1 MRPWFYK
8 YKLIFYFLSLMF
20 IIAGCS
26 SHDKKVDRF
35 DKWEALAENSQ
46 PVTPVPKKDIF
57 EVESTPSDK
66 TLTKVSTP
74 GAQAQ
79 QPTLPEIQIQLPKI
93 PVTMRMHAVSVPVVL
108 RTLARIANINIIL
121 NESITG
127 LANVDIKN
135 VPWDQAFLS
144 LIDAY
149 GLAYEW
155 SGQIL
160 RVVTVE
166 DLNVKK
172 ALLEA
177 KQGFEQSK
185 KNHDVAMSQI
195 KKKQALLEPLLTK
208 IVKIH
213 YADLKVM
220 QINLEQYLKGVKK
233 EGEGENS
240 TNEKIESSGSILI
253 DEFSNSLILQATKA
267 DINKIMPIINELD
280 KPIKQVR
287 IEAHIVEANSD
298 IAKELGIQWG
308 GVGLKGT
315 SDNNR
320 YSIGGDMTSVSGSP
334 MVDDVGN
341 AVAYDPNAGAIV
353 NLPITS
359 IASGQGLALGIL
371 AENIGS
377 FRLYAQLSALEKQ
390 GELNILSKPSIT
402 TMDHRKAII
411 KSGKEVP
418 FQTVVDGTVT
428 IQFKEAVIKLEVVP
442 HIIDDNIIRLEIVTH
457 KDELDWSNPVNGN
470 PTIITKNAETRVT
483 LFDGQTTVIGG
494 LNKERFTDGESGVP
508 GLKNIPGLGW
518 LFKSTNNTKEMEEL
532 LIFITPHVL
541 KEQNYTNKTKN

>member
-1 MRPWFYK
+1 M
-8 YKLIFYFLSLMF
+8 
-20 IIAGCS
+20 IILTGCFS
-26 SHDKKVDRF
+26 YDKKIDRF
-35 DKWEALAENSQ
+35 DKWETLAENSQ
-46 PVTPVPKKDIF
+46 PVTPVPQKEI
-57 EVESTPSDK
+57 EEIESIPLDK
-66 TLTKVSTP
+66 NLTKRTSP
-74 GAQAQ
+74 GDQTQ
-79 QPTLPEIQIQLPKI
+79 IQIVTEIQIQLPKM
-93 PVTMRMHAVSVPVVL
+93 PVTMRMHTVSVPVVL

-121 NESITG
+121 NESISG

-160 RVVTVE
+160 RVITVE

-185 KNHDVAMSQI
+185 KNHNVAMSKI
-195 KKKQALLEPLLTK
+195 KKKQELLEPLLTK

-220 QINLEQYLKGVKK
+220 QINLEKYLKGDKK
-233 EGEGENS
+233 EVEGESENS
-240 TNEKIESSGSILI
+240 ADKEIELQGSILI
-253 DEFSNSLILQATKA
+253 DEFSSSLIIQATKA

-308 GVGLKGT
+308 GVGT
-315 SDNNR
+315 STNSNNR
-320 YSIGGDMTSVSGSP
+320 ISSIGGDVTDASGTSLADGYDSLAGS
-334 MVDDVGN
+334 
-341 AVAYDPNAGAIV
+341 IV

-359 IASGQGLALGIL
+359 TQGLTLGL
-371 AENIGS
+371 LTENIGN
-377 FRLYAQLSALEKQ
+377 FRLYAQLSALEEQ

-411 KSGKEVP
+411 KSGQEVP
-418 FQTVVDGTVT
+418 FQTVADGTT
-428 IQFKEAVIKLEVVP
+428 TTEFKEAVIKLEVVP
-442 HIIDDNIIRLEIVTH
+442 HIINDNIIRLEIVTH
-457 KDELDWSNPVNGN
+457 KDELDWTNAASTGGN
-470 PTIITKNAETRVT
+470 PTIITKNAETQVT
-483 LFDGQTTVIGG
+483 LFNGQTTVIGG
-494 LNKERFTDGESGVP
+494 LNKESFTDGETGVP

-518 LFKSTNNTKEMEEL
+518 LFKSTNNAKEMEEL
-532 LIFITPHVL
+532 LIFITPYVL
-541 KEQNYTNKTKN
+541 KEQKYTNKIMN

>member
-1 MRPWFYK
+1 
-8 YKLIFYFLSLMF
+8 MF
-20 IIAGCS
+20 ILTGCS

-35 DKWEALAENSQ
+35 DKWETLAENSQ
-46 PVTPVPKKDIF
+46 PVTPVPLTDKQEI
-57 EVESTPSDK
+57 ESTPLDK
-66 TLTKVSTP
+66 ILTKTASP
-74 GAQAQ
+74 GDQTQ
-79 QPTLPEIQIQLPKI
+79 IQIVPEIQIQLPKM
-93 PVTMRMHAVSVPVVL
+93 PVTMRMHTVSVPVVL

-121 NESITG
+121 NESISG
-127 LANVDIKN
+127 QANVDIKN
-135 VPWDQAFLS
+135 VPWDVAFLS

-160 RVVTVE
+160 RVITVE
-166 DLNVKK
+166 DLNVQK

-185 KNHDVAMSQI
+185 KNHNVAMSQI

-213 YADLKVM
+213 YADLKAM
-220 QINLEQYLKGVKK
+220 QINLEKYLKGDKK
-233 EGEGENS
+233 EVKGESGNS
-240 TNEKIESSGSILI
+240 ADKETELQGSILI
-253 DEFSNSLILQATKA
+253 DEFTNSLIIHATKN
-267 DINKIMPIINELD
+267 DINKIMLIINELD
-280 KPIKQVR
+280 KPIKQIR

-308 GVGLKGT
+308 GVGVST
-315 SDNNR
+315 NSNNR
-320 YSIGGDMTSVSGSP
+320 ISSIGGDMTGVSGSSL
-334 MVDDVGN
+334 VDDAGN
-341 AVAYDPNAGAIV
+341 AVAYDPNAGTIV
-353 NLPITS
+353 NLPS
-359 IASGQGLALGIL
+359 ASAASGQGLVLGL
-371 AENIGS
+371 LTENIGN
-377 FRLYAQLSALEKQ
+377 FRLYAQLSALEQQ

-418 FQTVVDGTVT
+418 FQTIADGTTT
-428 IQFKEAVIKLEVVP
+428 IEFKEAVIKLEVVP
-442 HIIDDNIIRLEIVTH
+442 HIINDNIIILEIVTH

-483 LFDGQTTVIGG
+483 LFNGQTTVIGG

-518 LFKSTNNTKEMEEL
+518 LFKSTNNEKEMEEL
-532 LIFITPHVL
+532 LIFITPYVL
-541 KEQNYTNKTKN
+541 KEQNFTNKTMN